1 MLKCNKHSIWVPK
14 FFILGYYPNT
24 FIDERGDF
32 MRTRNKRI
40 SLRLNEKEA
49 VDLKEKAEKIGIS
62 TEAYLRMLIAGYVP
76 KEKPSADFYGMMKEL
91 NAIGNSMNQIAK
103 VANSKS
109 FVNVMAYVDNVK
121 KLNNIILQISKE
133 VIGSEGADEKWLLQE
148 YGL

>member
-1 MLKCNKHSIWVPK
+1 
-14 FFILGYYPNT
+14 
-24 FIDERGDF
+24 